1 MTYKFLVF
9 TEFEISVFLILSSD
23 FTIKFFLQ
31 ISMNVHQARV
41 KMEELVLT
49 ASIRTVVIAMLG
61 IQETTVKLIL
71 TNAHQVLV
79 KTVEPA
85 QMVSIHILVIAFPG
99 MPETTVK

>member
-1 MTYKFLVF
+1 
-9 TEFEISVFLILSSD
+9 
-23 FTIKFFLQ
+23 
-31 ISMNVHQARV
+31 MNAHQARV

-71 TNAHQVLV
+71 TNAHQVHV

-85 QMVSIHILVIAFPG
+85 LM
-99 MPETTVK
+99 E